1 IANALHERAVADPRI
16 DLTVFTALTLEKP
29 GWSSDM
35 ECRFVAPLSE
45 RLFPDYR
52 GLRYVEDLRG
62 DGLPD
67 NIRVSEFFFLAGR
80 WLAND
85 AAQRD
90 YVSANY
96 THAGR
101 YVLDRGIN
109 VIAQLVAKRGE
120 GPDARYSLSCNTDIT
135 LDILPALKARDAP
148 FLLAGEVSTELP
160 FMTGDAVLPAGEF
173 HHVLEDEGR
182 NRKLFVVPKSP
193 VSDADHAVGL

>member
-1 IANALHERAVADPRI
+1 
-16 DLTVFTALTLEKP
+16 
-29 GWSSDM
+29 SDM
-35 ECRFVAPLSE
+35 ERRFVEPLGE
-45 RLFPDYR
+45 RLFPDYP
-52 GLRYVEDLRG
+52 GLRYAEALRG

-85 AAQRD
+85 AAQQH

-120 GPDARYSLSCNTDIT
+120 GADARYSLSCNTDIT
-135 LDILPALKARDAP
+135 LDILPALKARAEP
-148 FLLAGEVSTELP
+148 FVMVGEV
-160 FMTGDAVLPAGEF
+160 
-173 HHVLEDEGR
+173 
-182 NRKLFVVPKSP
+182 
-193 VSDADHAVGL
+193 